1 MKKLYLVRHAKSS
14 WKEDGAHD
22 MDRPLQGRGIRDAHN
37 TSQWLMQEDCQPELI
52 ISSPATRAV
61 HTALIFAK
69 NLNCVYS
76 KIRIEEKIYEASTQE
91 LLDIIHSLDNRFDSV
106 MLFGHNPT
114 ITNFVNKRIDHRIDN
129 VPTTG
134 VACLNF
140 DLENWSDVNNKA
152 ELLFFDYPK
161 RRKKL

>member
-1 MKKLYLVRHAKSS
+1 MKKLFVVRHAKSS
-14 WKEDGAHD
+14 WKTEGLAD
-22 MDRPLQGRGIRDAHN
+22 MDRPLKGSGVRDAYN
-37 TSQWLMQEDCQPELI
+37 TAEWLRSEVEAPNLM
-52 ISSPATRAV
+52 ISSPATRAL

-69 NLNCVYS
+69 TLGIMYDEIVIKEEIYHAQTKTLFNL
-76 KIRIEEKIYEASTQE
+76 IRG
-91 LLDIIHSLDNRFDSV
+91 LDDAHESV

-114 ITNFVNKRIDHRIDN
+114 LTDFVNKCINHKIDN

-140 DLENWSDVNNKA
+140 EEAHWADVDKKA

-161 RRKKL
+161 RRRNK